1 MVRRKWLTI
10 ICPAVMLF
18 FLPAGCASTQSGKK
32 QMAELQAQVTELQ
45 AALVDM
51 NLRMEEMNS
60 SLFVLRES
68 TRANREAIKKMQEV
82 ADSPTVYIE
91 QPQPVI
97 PPATLEYPGGS
108 MPESAT
114 GNPPAVPPAMGEA
127 PRSFA
132 DDQAAFNAA
141 NAQMD
146 QKNWGL
152 AIYDFNAFV
161 TQYPKSAYLPRAR
174 YCLGES
180 YRQLTE
186 YAQAI
191 RQYEMCLQAGQAAG
205 PYAPRALFWIA
216 QCNRQLGRIDNAQQA
231 QERLLLEYP
240 ESPEAKKITMNMPR

>member
-1 MVRRKWLTI
+1 MY
-10 ICPAVMLF
+10 PAAMALLML
-18 FLPAGCASTQSGKK
+18 AGCASTQSGKK

-68 TRANREAIKKMQEV
+68 ARSNREAIRKMQEM
-82 ADSPTVYIE
+82 AESPTVYIE
-91 QPQPVI
+91 QPRPVL
-97 PPATLEYPGGS
+97 PPASEPAG
-108 MPESAT
+108 ESADAT
-114 GNPPAVPPAMGEA
+114 AAPPFPAPSVPAEGA
-127 PRSFA
+127 QSYA

-141 NAQMD
+141 FAQMD

-161 TQYPKSAYLPRAR
+161 AQYPSSAYLPRAR
-174 YCLGES
+174 YCLGEA

-191 RQYEMCLQAGQAAG
+191 REYEICLQTGQAAG

-216 QCNRQLGRIDNAQQA
+216 QCNRQLGRLENARQA

-240 ESPEAKKITMNMPR
+240 ESPEAKRITLDTPR